1 MISNAVSE
9 TMLIPVQ
16 RFRLR
21 CVGASTS
28 LQRAETWPNRMRSE
42 PKLELCVVCENLEER
57 IMETVE
63 SVMAE
68 QLDSIIRRLNKRI
81 DAHPAESSQKDR
93 PSIRKLKK
101 NLGQVKSMRAHFDE
115 AK

>member
-1 MISNAVSE
+1 
-9 TMLIPVQ
+9 
-16 RFRLR
+16 
-21 CVGASTS
+21 
-28 LQRAETWPNRMRSE
+28 MRSE
-42 PKLELCVVCENLEER
+42 PKLELCVVCQDPEER

-81 DAHPAESSQKDR
+81 DANPAENSQKDL
-93 PSIRKLKK
+93 PSLRKLKK
-101 NLGQVKSMRAHFDE
+101 NLGQMKSMRAHYNE